1 MKRNADFRN
10 ALGQPDEYFQQ
21 TVINTL
27 DELNRKAE
35 TEKRPARH
43 FTFRT
48 VCAFA
53 AMLVIAFG
61 VVLSVRTNAWE
72 TLTASSVDSIK
83 PTPEIITPAE
93 DPRVVETEYTTLTI
107 REAVADDNGVYMTVE
122 VKPKR
127 ENCLA
132 LNAIICP
139 DGIPP
144 IAIGRKQ
151 DSEEQSLQAWA
162 KGHGYEL
169 LSVQLSLPSV
179 TAFVCDNCGF
189 RVREDGSIVISLSG
203 KALPDTDLYDLNWT
217 ICPWDMSMETRSRLL
232 DSQAESGSIPVRV
245 SAEKA
250 AEKTVET
257 DRVTITFHDAVSDG
271 FGVFIPTKVRAKNEK
286 TLLMPPSFDPYWST
300 PEDIGKTPDTPG
312 QNIYQWA
319 EAHGY
324 EEILQIYFASPYGSP
339 TSDANLNSYNYAFT
353 LQEDN
358 SLTGTSGG
366 CTLPQADLYEVYWNV
381 TPYDLTQAT
390 RDFIDNT
397 ATIPMIYE
405 EDEDGV
411 AVIAVANEPETMEPV
426 TGVYHP
432 VDDPG
437 TIWTGPATSVVLYRT
452 SRCDYVQMQTT
463 DERFVN
469 FDSFFLYSDD
479 TDITSSRIM
488 KVPYIYKTAQNEDGT
503 MTMITT
509 SWVIPDKLPDTLTM
523 ELYQRDASAGYIF
536 TRVELKNKP

>member
-21 TVINTL
+21 TVIDTL

-48 VCAFA
+48 ICAFA

-72 TLTASSVDSIK
+72 TLTASSVDSIR

-93 DPRVVETEYTTLTI
+93 ESRVVETEQATLTI

-127 ENCLA
+127 ANCLA
-132 LNAIICP
+132 LNAHIIP
-139 DGIPP
+139 DSNFPTT
-144 IAIGRKQ
+144 IGRKQ
-151 DSEEQSLQAWA
+151 DSERQYLQGWA
-162 KGHGYEL
+162 KDHGYEL
-169 LSVQLSLPSV
+169 LSVQLSIPSIYANAHGY
-179 TAFVCDNCGF
+179 TF
-189 RVREDGSIVISLSG
+189 RVEEDGSTVIYLSG
-203 KALPDTDLYDLNWT
+203 KALPDTDLYNLDWT

-232 DSQAESGSIPVRV
+232 DAQAESGSIPVRV

-257 DRVTITFHDAVSDG
+257 DRVTMTFHDAVSDG
-271 FGVFIPTKVRAKNEK
+271 IGVFIPTEVRAKNEK
-286 TLLMPPSFDPYWST
+286 TFLLPAHIDPYLNI
-300 PEDIGKTPDTPG
+300 PEDIGRTPETPG

-319 EAHGY
+319 VACGY
-324 EEILQIYFASPYGSP
+324 EEILRIYFMSPCDCP
-339 TSDANLNSYNYAFT
+339 TSDANLNSYNNALT

-358 SLTGTSGG
+358 SLTGTIGA
-366 CTLPQADLYEVYWNV
+366 CTLPQADLYEVYWDV
-381 TPYDLTQAT
+381 IPYDMTQTALVFNDGSAT
-390 RDFIDNT
+390 V
-397 ATIPMIYE
+397 PLIYE
-405 EDEDGV
+405 EEEDGV
-411 AVIAVANEPETMEPV
+411 AVIAVANEPETPEPV

-437 TIWTGPATSVVLYRT
+437 TIWTDALTSVVLYRT
-452 SRCDYVQMQTT
+452 SRCDYIQMQTT
-463 DERFVN
+463 DERFLN
-469 FDSFFLYSDD
+469 YDSLYLYGNDSDFN
-479 TDITSSRIM
+479 SSRRMDI
-488 KVPYIYKTAQNEDGT
+488 PYIYKTLQNEDGT

-509 SWVIPDKLPDTLTM
+509 SWAIPDKLPDTLTM
-523 ELYQRDASAGYIF
+523 VLYQSKPEADDSI
-536 TRVELKNKP
+536 RVEIKNVP

>member
-21 TVINTL
+21 TVIDTL

-35 TEKRPARH
+35 KEKRPARH

-61 VVLSVRTNAWE
+61 VVLGVRTNAWE

-107 REAVADDNGVYMTVE
+107 REAAADDNGVYMTVE
-122 VKPKR
+122 VRPKR

-132 LNAIICP
+132 LNACIIP
-139 DGIPP
+139 EENVPTM
-144 IAIGRKQ
+144 IGRKREH
-151 DSEEQSLQAWA
+151 DRQSIQGWA
-162 KGHGYEL
+162 KDHGYEL
-169 LSVQLSLPSV
+169 LSVRLSLSSV
-179 TAFVCDNCGF
+179 KESGCEYVFKVG
-189 RVREDGSIVISLSG
+189 EDGSTVINISG
-203 KALPDTDLYDLNWT
+203 KALPDTDLYNLNWT

-232 DSQAESGSIPVRV
+232 DSQAESGSAPVRV

-271 FGVFIPTKVRAKNEK
+271 IGVFIPTEVRAKNEK
-286 TLLMPPSFDPYWST
+286 TLLLPPGVDPYWQI

-312 QNIYQWA
+312 QTIYQWA
-319 EAHGY
+319 VAHGY
-324 EEILQIYFASPYGSP
+324 EEILWICFMSPYDSP
-339 TSDANLNSYNYAFT
+339 TSNATLNSYANAFT

-358 SLTGTSGG
+358 SLTGTIGG
-366 CTLPQADLYEVYWNV
+366 CTLPQADLYEVHWEI
-381 TPYDLTQAT
+381 TPYDMTQTT
-390 RDFIDNT
+390 RIFVNNEST
-397 ATIPMIYE
+397 VPLIYE
-405 EDEDGV
+405 EEEDGV
-411 AVIAVANEPETMEPV
+411 SVIAVANEPETPEPV

-437 TIWTGPATSVVLYRT
+437 TIWTGALTSVVLYRT
-452 SRCDYVQMQTT
+452 SRCDYIQMQTT
-463 DERFVN
+463 DERFLN
-469 FDSFFLYSDD
+469 YDSLYLYGNDSDFN
-479 TDITSSRIM
+479 SSRRM
-488 KVPYIYKTAQNEDGT
+488 DVPYIYKTLQNEDGT

-509 SWVIPDKLPDTLTM
+509 SWAIPDKLPDTLTM
-523 ELYQRDASAGYIF
+523 KLYQSNASEGYDSVN
-536 TRVELKNKP
+536 VEIKNRP